1 MQLSLLHEV
10 GADDIIV
17 PANFWTD
24 FLRADL
30 HNTSS
35 AARWAVVDALRDAG
49 VGLPDRDVREL
60 TPGDETGWRTV
71 FIRR

>member
-1 MQLSLLHEV
+1 MQFSPLHEV

-24 FLRADL
+24 LLRADL

-35 AARWAVVDALRDAG
+35 AARRAVFDALLNAG
-49 VGLPDRDVREL
+49 VGLPDRGVREL
-60 TPGDETGWRTV
+60 TPGDETGWRT
-71 FIRR
+71 ILTRR